1 MKIRPNVDYTT
12 KDYES
17 FRQDMIVRL
26 QQKIPEYTD
35 TSESDF
41 GIVLIE
47 LLAHGLDILSYY
59 NDRVAREMF
68 LDSALERDSVVSI
81 ATNILGYEVQENT
94 PSQFYQVF
102 RITPTDAVTL
112 IPKGTQ
118 VRTVTDQG
126 EEVEES
132 ILFETIED
140 LYIPPECYGDEK
152 DDEGNYLYQVLV
164 EQGESHYDVVLGTST
179 GDANQEF
186 YVPSTGVIR
195 DSIEVYVIG
204 ENGTPEKWKRV
215 PNFISSKTDDKH
227 YTVRM
232 MDEDVAVV
240 KFGNGKSGKIPYTV
254 ESGITVNFKV
264 GGGSKGNVSPYT
276 ITDFE
281 DTEAGYLETFNP
293 YHAHVVGVDKESLEE
308 LVINA
313 PASLKTMWG
322 AITTEDYADLVR
334 SHKMLQDVQSFS
346 LDPDPLD
353 VYVVLLPHGYEIM
366 SQDSK
371 LQLRRELTDIFQRK
385 KALGVKVILM
395 WANIKKVGL
404 HLNVT
409 LDKVTSRAATKEALE
424 GIYKSLYAL
433 TQRKLGEGMYISD
446 FIDNAIEL
454 EGVRNAYGY
463 LTLENDTD
471 EQGNLIQYP
480 EILIEKKDV
489 LVIDTVSINV
499 TGGV

>member
-1 MKIRPNVDYTT
+1 MKIRKNVDYTN

-47 LLAHGLDILSYY
+47 LLAHGLDVLSYY

-68 LDSALERDSVVSI
+68 LDSAMERDSVVSI
-81 ATNILGYEVQENT
+81 ATNILGYEVKENT

-102 RITPTDAVTL
+102 RITPTDSLTL
-112 IPKGTQ
+112 IPRGTQ
-118 VRTVTDQG
+118 VKTVTDD

-132 ILFETIED
+132 IMFETMED

-152 DDEGNYLYQVLV
+152 DEEGNYLYQVLV
-164 EQGESHYDVVLGTST
+164 EQGESHFNVVLGTST

-195 DSIEVYVIG
+195 DSVEVYVTG
-204 ENGTPEKWKRV
+204 ENGTVEKWERV

-227 YTVRM
+227 YTIKM
-232 MDEDVAVV
+232 LDDDVAVV
-240 KFGNGKSGKIPYTV
+240 KFGNGKSGKIPYAV
-254 ESGITVNFKV
+254 DNGITVNYKV
-264 GGGSKGNVSPYT
+264 GGGSKGNVSPHT
-276 ITDFE
+276 IIEFE

-293 YHAHVVGVDKESLEE
+293 YHAHVSGVDKESLEE

-334 SHKMLQDVQSFS
+334 SHKMLQDVQSYNLES
-346 LDPDPLD
+346 NPLN
-353 VYVVLLPHGYEIM
+353 VFVVLLPYGYETM
-366 SQDSK
+366 THDSM
-371 LQLRRELTDIFQRK
+371 LQLKRELTGIFQKK
-385 KALGVKVILM
+385 KALGVQVLLK
-395 WANIKKVGL
+395 WANIVKVDL

-409 LDKVTSRAATKEALE
+409 LDKVTSKVATEEALAQ
-424 GIYKSLYAL
+424 IYKSLYDI

-446 FIDNAIEL
+446 FIEKAIDL
-454 EGVRNAYGY
+454 EGVKNAYGY
-463 LTLENDTD
+463 LTMNSDVD
-471 EQGNLIQYP
+471 EQGNLVQHP
-480 EILIEKKDV
+480 EIEVEKTDV
-489 LVIDTVSINV
+489 LVIGDVFLKMS
-499 TGGV
+499 GGV

>member
-1 MKIRPNVDYTT
+1 MKIRKNVDYTN

-17 FRQDMIVRL
+17 FRHDMIVRL

-68 LDSALERDSVVSI
+68 LDSAMERDSVVSI
-81 ATNILGYEVQENT
+81 ATNILGYEVKENT
-94 PSQFYQVF
+94 PAQFYQVF
-102 RITPTDAVTL
+102 KITPTDSLTV

-118 VRTVTDQG
+118 VKTVTDD

-132 ILFETIED
+132 IKFETVED
-140 LYIPPECYGDEK
+140 LYIPPECYGTEQDE
-152 DDEGNYLYQVLV
+152 EGNYLYQVLV
-164 EQGESHYDVVLGTST
+164 EQGESRYNVTLGTST
-179 GDANQEF
+179 GEPNQEF
-186 YVPSTGVIR
+186 YVPNTGVIR
-195 DSIEVYVIG
+195 DSLEVWVTG
-204 ENGTPEKWKRV
+204 ENGVVEVWERV

-227 YTVRM
+227 YTVKM
-232 MDEDVAVV
+232 LDDDVAVV
-240 KFGNGKSGKIPYTV
+240 KFGNGKSGKIPYSV
-254 ESGITVNFKV
+254 ENGITANYKI
-264 GGGSKGNVSPYT
+264 GGGSKGNVSPHT
-276 ITDFE
+276 IIEFE

-293 YHAHVVGVDKESLEE
+293 YHAHVSGIDKESLEE

-334 SHKMLQDVQSFS
+334 SHKMLQDVQSYNLES
-346 LDPDPLD
+346 NPLN
-353 VYVVLLPHGYEIM
+353 VFVVLLPHGYETM
-366 SQDSK
+366 TRESM
-371 LQLRRELTDIFQRK
+371 LQLKRELSEIFQKK
-385 KALGVKVILM
+385 KALGVQVLLK
-395 WANIKKVGL
+395 WANIVKVDL

-409 LDKVTSRAATKEALE
+409 LDKVTSKAATEEALVQ
-424 GIYKSLYAL
+424 IYKSLYDI

-446 FIDNAIEL
+446 FIEKAVDL

-463 LTLENDTD
+463 LTMNSAVD
-471 EQGNLIQYP
+471 EQGNLIQHP
-480 EILIEKKDV
+480 EIEVEKTDV
-489 LVIDTVSINV
+489 LVIGDVFLKMS
-499 TGGV
+499 GGV

>member
-1 MKIRPNVDYTT
+1 MKIRKNVDYTN

-68 LDSALERDSVVSI
+68 LDTAMERDSVVSI
-81 ATNILGYEVQENT
+81 ATNILGYEVKENT

-102 RITPTDAVTL
+102 KIIPTDSLTL

-118 VRTVTDQG
+118 VKTATDA

-132 ILFETIED
+132 IPFETIED
-140 LYIPPECYGDEK
+140 LYIPPECQGDEK
-152 DDEGNYLYQVLV
+152 DEEGNYLYQVLV
-164 EQGESHYDVVLGTST
+164 EQGESHYNVILGTST
-179 GDANQEF
+179 GEANQEF

-204 ENGTPEKWKRV
+204 ENGTVEKWERV

-227 YTVRM
+227 FTVKM
-232 MDEDVAVV
+232 LEDDVAVI
-240 KFGNGKSGKIPYTV
+240 KFGNGNSGKIPYPV
-254 ESGITVNFKV
+254 EEGITVNYKV

-276 ITDFE
+276 IIEFE

-293 YHAHVVGVDKESLEE
+293 YHAYVSGVDKESLEE

-322 AITTEDYADLVR
+322 AITTEDYADLIR
-334 SHKMLQDVQSFS
+334 SHKRLQDVQSYTLKS
-346 LDPDPLD
+346 NPLN
-353 VYVVLLPHGYEIM
+353 VYVVLLPHGYELM
-366 SQDSK
+366 NHDSK
-371 LQLRRELTDIFQRK
+371 LQLKRELESTFQKK
-385 KALGVKVILM
+385 KALGVQVLIT
-395 WANIKKVGL
+395 WANIRRVDL

-409 LDKVTSRAATKEALE
+409 LDKVTSKLATSEALE
-424 GIYKSLYAL
+424 QTYKSLYTL

-463 LTLENDTD
+463 LTLDTDTD

-480 EILIEKKDV
+480 EILVDKTDV
-489 LVIDTVSINV
+489 LVINNVNIRV

>member
-1 MKIRPNVDYTT
+1 
-12 KDYES
+12 
-17 FRQDMIVRL
+17 
-26 QQKIPEYTD
+26 
-35 TSESDF
+35 
-41 GIVLIE
+41 
-47 LLAHGLDILSYY
+47 
-59 NDRVAREMF
+59 MF
-68 LDSALERDSVVSI
+68 LDSAMERDSVVRI
-81 ATNILGYEVQENT
+81 ATNILGYEVKENT

-102 RITPTDAVTL
+102 RITPTDSLTL

-118 VRTVTDQG
+118 VKTVTDD

-132 ILFETIED
+132 LLFETMED

-164 EQGESHYDVVLGTST
+164 EQGESHYNEILGTST
-179 GDANQEF
+179 GEANQEF

-195 DSIEVYVIG
+195 DSVEVYVVG
-204 ENGTPEKWKRV
+204 ENGTVEKWERV

-227 YTVRM
+227 YTIKM

-240 KFGNGKSGKIPYTV
+240 KFGNGKSGKIPYAI
-254 ESGITVNFKV
+254 ENGITVNYRV
-264 GGGSKGNVSPYT
+264 GGGSKGNVSPHT
-276 ITDFE
+276 IIDFE

-293 YHAHVVGVDKESLEE
+293 YHAHVMGIDKESLEE

-334 SHKMLQDVQSFS
+334 SHKMLQDVQAFNSEAN
-346 LDPDPLD
+346 PLN
-353 VYVVLLPHGYEIM
+353 VFVVLLPHGYKTM
-366 SQDSK
+366 SQASMI
-371 LQLRRELTDIFQRK
+371 QLKRELTEIFQKK
-385 KALGVKVILM
+385 KALGVKVLLL
-395 WANIKKVGL
+395 WANIRKVGL

-409 LDKVTSRAATKEALE
+409 LDKVTSRVATAEALE
-424 GIYKSLYAL
+424 GIYKSLYDL

-446 FIDNAIEL
+446 FIDNAIDL

-463 LTLENDTD
+463 LTLENDVD

-480 EILIEKKDV
+480 EILIEKRDV
-489 LVIDTVSINV
+489 LVIDTVDIKV